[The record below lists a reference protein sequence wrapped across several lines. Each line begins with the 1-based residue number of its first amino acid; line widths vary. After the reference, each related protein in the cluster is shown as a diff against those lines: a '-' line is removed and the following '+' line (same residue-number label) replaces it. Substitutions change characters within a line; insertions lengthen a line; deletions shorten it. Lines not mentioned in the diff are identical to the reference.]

1 MGKLRKDRFYFKIVG
16 IPDEEFEKSN
26 FLKYYKKTESC
37 PSHHIV
43 IDSLRKLKQIRHRSH
58 PICAA
63 IESNSKESDAV
74 TTYTSDM
81 RYGKRKFYRYV
92 NEQICRDDNQRLKRL
107 MPFIRRAT
115 SQINYHGP
123 ETELVLYRGI
133 TLTRH
138 QNAFFIPGKMFRFPG
153 FTSATE
159 DANVAQQF
167 GTTLFAIYIP
177 VRCAQVRSIANVSCF
192 PEEAEWL
199 FAPYSRFR
207 VVENV
212 GNVISLMSLDNIG
225 DIRNDTDDASSSSD
239 ESVTSNDLFQVESDK
254 EDIDED

>member
-1 MGKLRKDRFYFKIVG
+1 MGKLRKDRFYYKIVG
-16 IPDEEFEKSN
+16 VPDEEFEKST

-37 PSHHIV
+37 PSHQTV

-63 IESNSKESDAV
+63 IENNSKENDVV

-81 RYGKRKFYRYV
+81 LYGKRKFYRYV
-92 NEQICRDDNQRLKRL
+92 NEQICRDDKQRLKRL

-123 ETELVLYRGI
+123 ETELVLYRGVMH
-133 TLTRH
+133 RRD
-138 QNAFFIPGKMFRFPG
+138 QNMFYTPGKMFRFPG
-153 FTSATE
+153 FTSTST
-159 DANVAQQF
+159 DPNVAKDF
-167 GTTLFAIYIP
+167 GTTLLEIHVP
-177 VRCAQVRSIANVSCF
+177 PRCAQVRNIANVSCF
-192 PEEAEWL
+192 PGEAEWL
-199 FAPYSRFR
+199 FAPYSRFK
-207 VVENV
+207 VIENA
-212 GNVISLMSLDNIG
+212 GNFIRLMSLDNID

-239 ESVTSNDLFQVESDK
+239 ESVTSNDSFQVGSDK